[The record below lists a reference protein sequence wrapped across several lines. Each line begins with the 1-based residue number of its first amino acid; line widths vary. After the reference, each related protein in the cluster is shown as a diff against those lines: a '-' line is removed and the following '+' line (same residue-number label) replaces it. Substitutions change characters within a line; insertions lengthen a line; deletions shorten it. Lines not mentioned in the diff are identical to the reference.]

1 MNILTIVFIAL
12 GLAMDAFAVSVSEGL
27 AQAKIR
33 VRFALSVALCFGI
46 FQAGM
51 TLGGYFAG
59 SLFADFVASFS
70 HWLAFGLLTFVGGRM
85 AYSSL
90 ANWKREKARMG
101 IAGSADPNDGH
112 HHARRAP
119 LNFFGL
125 ILLGFATSID
135 ALAVGVNF
143 ALGENINILTAAA
156 LIGLITFWISL
167 AGVYFGKLLGKYLT
181 KYAELAGGVILIA
194 IGIHILIGGLLGV

>member
-33 VRFALSVALCFGI
+33 IRFALSVALCFGI

-85 AYSSL
+85 AYGSL
-90 ANWKREKARMG
+90 VNWKKESDKAKRKTG
-101 IAGSADPNDGH
+101 
-112 HHARRAP
+112 
-119 LNFFGL
+119 FFGL

-194 IGIHILIGGLLGV
+194 IGIHILIGGLLGG